1 ESPPVPPSEPRFE
14 PEPPS
19 PSAPPPEPESPPPL
33 EPPLPFAPPPE
44 PPLEPP
50 FPEPPPSR
58 STSLFLPGRWKKP
71 PSMMFFFLM
80 TSRPVTLPRIFP
92 HTFMTEP
99 KTSIN
104 RPSSGDTWLMVRVS
118 RLRKSAILVPHL
130 EIAVTAW
137 ATTTGVPKPRV
148 NTVSSTQEISLP
160 TRSAMRSR
168 TVSRTN
174 ATTSPKS
181 ITTVLIP
188 LAVVAAPARASSC
201 SLQDSRSASAAGP
214 VQPVVLFFTALAHVT
229 WVSSRCAATLAH
241 VSEYDWITGGSPH
254 TESSMSLSG
263 WMCSIKNDATEDIS
277 QPNGSIA
284 AAAPSATSPTVPSPM
299 SIQLPSLMPL
309 NVSMADSAMPIPVT
323 QPWSLFP
330 EVHGPGPAPSCGA
343 SATSGLLS
351 DI

>member
-1 ESPPVPPSEPRFE
+1 MLDEPPVPVECDVSTRGVVDVPPPPPVLVETGPSEEPPPGDEVDRLGGESPEGLSPPPVLESERDGVFVESEVFEEFDLGVVLESGPVSLLEPFGLEPESPPVPPSEPRFE

-201 SLQDSRSASAAGP
+201 SLQDSR
-214 VQPVVLFFTALAHVT
+214 
-229 WVSSRCAATLAH
+229 
-241 VSEYDWITGGSPH
+241 
-254 TESSMSLSG
+254 
-263 WMCSIKNDATEDIS
+263 
-277 QPNGSIA
+277 
-284 AAAPSATSPTVPSPM
+284 
-299 SIQLPSLMPL
+299 
-309 NVSMADSAMPIPVT
+309 
-323 QPWSLFP
+323 
-330 EVHGPGPAPSCGA
+330 
-343 SATSGLLS
+343 
-351 DI
+351 